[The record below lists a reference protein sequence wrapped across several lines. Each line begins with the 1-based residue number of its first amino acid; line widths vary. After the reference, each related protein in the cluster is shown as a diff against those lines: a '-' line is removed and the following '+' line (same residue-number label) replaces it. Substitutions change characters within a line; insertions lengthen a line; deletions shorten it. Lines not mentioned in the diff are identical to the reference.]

1 MSTIAENIDSLTPE
15 ERLAPPKY
23 DGLWVL
29 MVLLTTLIVGAI
41 TGIMVILLAYFA
53 IGKFSLESGASPV
66 LLVFITFLSLTVGNM
81 LYYVI
86 VSYIFPHIYFRGR
99 TALSQITSMSIVL
112 YVLFIPIYL
121 IISGISSETSTILIA
136 FSAHVV
142 VNNFALTIILGLISQ
157 YRYSLLIFYASL
169 ISLIITSSVVVA
181 IESQV
186 SNSSS
191 SKALFLLLG
200 LTILTYTL
208 SGTLTALISWI
219 YYRIYQASGYDP
231 IGAVYARIELDEREI
246 ERLATAEL
254 VDFHTQK

>member
-1 MSTIAENIDSLTPE
+1 M
-15 ERLAPPKY
+15 
-23 DGLWVL
+23 
-29 MVLLTTLIVGAI
+29 
-41 TGIMVILLAYFA
+41 
-53 IGKFSLESGASPV
+53 
-66 LLVFITFLSLTVGNM
+66 
-81 LYYVI
+81 
-86 VSYIFPHIYFRGR
+86 
-99 TALSQITSMSIVL
+99 
-112 YVLFIPIYL
+112 
-121 IISGISSETSTILIA
+121 
-136 FSAHVV
+136 

-157 YRYSLLIFYASL
+157 YRYALLTFYASL

-208 SGTLTALISWI
+208 SGTLAALISWI
-219 YYRIYQASGYDP
+219 YYRMYQASGYDP